1 MALEGRRV
9 AEAKFP
15 RSLTVLN
22 GWGAPRKY
30 LSVTYTIE
38 PQDRLVASQFCGVL
52 SARGLEMYAASLR
65 ADPRFDPTFAELVDL
80 RKVDEIHLL
89 PEDALRLADQVDPF
103 VRDSKRAFVA
113 QTQMQVHSAKMHQLL
128 QNKRTIQIFSTIEE
142 ARRWVCS

>member
-1 MALEGRRV
+1 M

-52 SARGLEMYAASLR
+52 SVRGLEMYAASLR
-65 ADPRFDPTFAELVDL
+65 ADRRFDPTFAELVDL
-80 RKVDEIHLL
+80 RKVDEIHLR

-103 VRDSKRAFVA
+103 VLDSKRAFVA
-113 QTQMQVHSAKMHQLL
+113 HTQMQVHSAKMHQLL
-128 QNKRTIQIFSTIEE
+128 QNKRTIQIFSSIEE